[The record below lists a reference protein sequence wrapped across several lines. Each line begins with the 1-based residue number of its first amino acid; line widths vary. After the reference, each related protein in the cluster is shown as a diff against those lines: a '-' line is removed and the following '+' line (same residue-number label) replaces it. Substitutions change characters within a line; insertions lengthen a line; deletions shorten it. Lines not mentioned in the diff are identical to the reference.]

1 MSFESLKEFIG
12 NNESNNLFRWKWI
25 Q

>member
-12 NNESNNLFRWKWI
+12 NNESNNLFRWKRI